1 MNKTTTTTPDRMA
14 PNNATTGVRDYKVG
28 APTAAILD
36 CITAASD
43 LYDKIT
49 DALALRYD
57 IEKAEDVATKYNNA
71 ICTIIDML
79 HDEIKGQL
87 IDNLG
92 DVRNSHS
99 SKPII

>member
-1 MNKTTTTTPDRMA
+1 MNKTTTTTPNTMA
-14 PNNATTGVRDYKVG
+14 PNSAATGARDYKVS

-36 CITAASD
+36 SITAASD

-57 IEKAEDVATKYNNA
+57 AESAEEKAMAYNRHICA
-71 ICTIIDML
+71 IVDLL
-79 HDEIKGQL
+79 HEEVKGQL

-92 DVRNSHS
+92 DMSNSHS
-99 SKPII
+99 KTPTI

>member
-1 MNKTTTTTPDRMA
+1 MNKTTTTTPNTMA
-14 PNNATTGVRDYKVG
+14 PNSAKTGARDYKVG

-49 DALALRYD
+49 EALALRYNPD
-57 IEKAEDVATKYNNA
+57 RADEKAMAYNNHICA
-71 ICTIIDML
+71 IVDLL
-79 HDEIKGQL
+79 HEEVKGQL

-92 DVRNSHS
+92 DMRNSHS
-99 SKPII
+99 SSPTI